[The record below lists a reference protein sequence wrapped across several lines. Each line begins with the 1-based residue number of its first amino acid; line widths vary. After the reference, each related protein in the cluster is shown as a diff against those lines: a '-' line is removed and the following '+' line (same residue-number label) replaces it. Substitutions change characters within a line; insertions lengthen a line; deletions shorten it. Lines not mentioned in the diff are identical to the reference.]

1 MFRVARGERVKLSTN
16 SPSWPP
22 LDRWAI
28 WSGYCSLCCFW
39 DTLVVCC
46 KLVDLIY
53 KVFQITGAGYYMVHN
68 YFTVWLGGDVSHS
81 MKATITLILNIRPD
95 TFTGYVQTYDL
106 VWRHISAVIISETM
120 HHCTKI
126 KVQWYNIFQN
136 TRRRWIVPHCLSS
149 VLFLFLNS
157 SIQMWYSQQPP
168 TLIIEWSTLTSAEWT
183 WPTAPWSR
191 LSSGSSE
198 PLTLRPG
205 PWSSEWRSTRW
216 AAVRHQC
223 PNVLRGHLSS
233 TSM

>member
-1 MFRVARGERVKLSTN
+1 MFRVARGEKVKSSTN
-16 SPSWPP
+16 SPPP
-22 LDRWAI
+22 LSFDRWAT
-28 WSGYCSLCCFW
+28 WAGSCSLCCFW

-53 KVFQITGAGYYMVHN
+53 KVFQMTGAGYYMVHN

-126 KVQWYNIFQN
+126 KATFSK
-136 TRRRWIVPHCLSS
+136 TRDVVGS
-149 VLFLFLNS
+149 FLTVWALGFVFFFFFNS

-168 TLIIEWSTLTSAEWT
+168 TLTTEWSTLMSAEWT

-198 PLTLRPG
+198 PPTLWPG

-216 AAVRHQC
+216 TAVRHQC

-233 TSM
+233 TNM